1 MKKLTIIAALMLL
14 VGGTVQGQS
23 AQPAAAGEQAGNRQ
37 VVDGIV
43 AVVGQ
48 TIIKNSDV
56 EQAYSQV
63 RLRQGVQNAQSE
75 RCNLLES
82 MLISKLMV
90 HKGLLDSVEVS
101 DDRVEEQVKYY
112 LDQQVKQVGGKE
124 NLRAVY
130 GAGYDELH
138 DQYFDILHDRELSH
152 RVEMELTDNIKVTP
166 AEVQEYFATYPV
178 DSLPEIG
185 EQYEVS
191 EITIQPVISEA
202 ERDRVRGELAELRE
216 RIIKGE
222 KFSML
227 AKLYSQDPGS
237 AAKGGELGF
246 FGRGEMVSEFE
257 VAAFSLKPG
266 EVSDIIETQFGFHIL
281 QLIERRGNTVNAR
294 HILMQ
299 PKTSSEDLLRARIKL
314 DSVAQEI
321 RQGHIS
327 FVEAAKMYSD
337 GPSAKMG
344 GTVSNPQTGD
354 TRFDKAV
361 FGQLYPG
368 IGIVAMEEGEVSNA
382 TPIQN
387 AEGKNAYC
395 LIQLTK
401 KIPAHKAN
409 LADDYDRIA
418 AAALQAAK
426 NKKIVEWCNRMVK
439 TTYIRIADEYKGC
452 PDFQVSWPK

>member
-1 MKKLTIIAALMLL
+1 MKKLTILAALLL
-14 VGGTVQGQS
+14 CLGGFAQAQS
-23 AQPAAAGEQAGNRQ
+23 HQ

-48 TIIKNSDV
+48 TIIKNSDI

-63 RLRQGVQNAQSE
+63 RLRQGMQNAQAE

-82 MLISKLMV
+82 MLISKLLV
-90 HKGLLDSVEVS
+90 HKGIVDSVEVS
-101 DDRVEEQVKYY
+101 DDQVEEQVEFY
-112 LDQQVKQVGGKE
+112 LSQAVKQAGGKE
-124 NLRAVY
+124 NLRAVM

-138 DQYFDILHDRELSH
+138 DQYFDILHDRILSQ

-166 AEVQEYFATYPV
+166 AEVAEYFATFPA
-178 DSLPEIG
+178 DSIPEIDD
-185 EQYEVS
+185 QYEVS
-191 EITIQPVISEA
+191 EITIQPSISEA
-202 ERDRVRGELAELRE
+202 ERDRVRSELVELRE

-227 AKLYSQDPGS
+227 AKLYSEDPGS
-237 AAKGGELGF
+237 ASKGGELGF

-266 EVSDIIETQFGFHIL
+266 EVSDIVETQYGFHIL
-281 QLIERRGNTVNAR
+281 QLIERRGNTVNVR

-299 PKTSSEDLLRARIKL
+299 PKTSSDDLLHARIKL
-314 DSVAQEI
+314 DSLAQEI
-321 RQGHIS
+321 RQGHIA
-327 FVEAAKMYSD
+327 FAEAAKQYSD

-344 GTVSNPQTGD
+344 GEVSNPQTGNN
-354 TRFDKAV
+354 RFDKAT
-361 FGQLYPG
+361 FSAIYPG
-368 IGIVAMEEGEVSNA
+368 IGIVAMEAGEVSNA

-401 KIPAHKAN
+401 KLPAHKAN
-409 LADDYDRIA
+409 LVDDYDRISS
-418 AAALQAAK
+418 AALQAAK
-426 NKKIVEWCNRMVK
+426 NKKIVEWCNRMIR
-439 TTYIRIADEYKGC
+439 TTYIRISDEYKDC
-452 PDFQVSWPK
+452 PDFQVNWPR